1 MLLAIAAMQ
10 AQPDAGFAERTQA
23 LAIPGSTC
31 KDSARNTQVH
41 PRHLLFS
48 RHPNHAIRRSGGSTS
63 YWLALTREAVYMQLK
78 PRALMPY
85 SAPSCSHARAGIG
98 PSSECCRCA
107 SGEKAWVPVQALRCG
122 TAKVIR
128 RVPVVARKSS
138 SISNMERERRKE
150 EAKKR
155 RREARYQELLTAKSR
170 EATRS

>member
-1 MLLAIAAMQ
+1 
-10 AQPDAGFAERTQA
+10 
-23 LAIPGSTC
+23 
-31 KDSARNTQVH
+31 
-41 PRHLLFS
+41 
-48 RHPNHAIRRSGGSTS
+48 
-63 YWLALTREAVYMQLK
+63 
-78 PRALMPY
+78 MPY

-98 PSSECCRCA
+98 PSSEFFCA

-155 RREARYQELLTAKSR
+155 RREARYQELPTAKSR